1 MLGGRDQR
9 RFSAKNQRKRAD
21 KKAKTWKQERE
32 RKLAPLEEER
42 NYVAHELL
50 CRRYRAVHGNDLR
63 LTHHA
68 CERMAQ
74 RNMSVQELFDRNVS
88 TVVHKGSIVTTYRTA
103 PTGISTRRQSTRT

>member
-1 MLGGRDQR
+1 MQR
-9 RFSAKNQRKRAD
+9 LVLSVTFIGVTFIN
-21 KKAKTWKQERE
+21 W
-32 RKLAPLEEER
+32 
-42 NYVAHELL
+42 L

-74 RNMSVQELFDRNVS
+74 RNISVQELFDRDVS